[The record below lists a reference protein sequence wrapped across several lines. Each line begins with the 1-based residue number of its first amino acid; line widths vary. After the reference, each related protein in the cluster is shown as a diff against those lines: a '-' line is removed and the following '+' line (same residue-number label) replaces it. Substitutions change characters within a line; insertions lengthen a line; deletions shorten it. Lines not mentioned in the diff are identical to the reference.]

1 MGFVLLTFCDER
13 IGRDTSTFMH
23 HLTQINGG
31 RPKRGKDNKTLFK
44 ALDFFD
50 SILKEEM
57 ATKFGISKDEFH
69 KLIKEDKW
77 WNAKDALKFKIIDR
91 IENFTFYK
99 TKYRIII
106 DFLENKENSN
116 GRKIKKEKRGKHPR
130 TEEVHNRLCSPKFAC
145 KI

>member
-31 RPKRGKDNKTLFK
+31 RPKRTDDNKTLFK

-57 ATKFGISKDEFH
+57 AAKFGISKDEFD

-77 WNAKDALKFKIIDR
+77 WDAKDALKFKIIDK
-91 IENFTFYK
+91 IQDFTFYR

-106 DFLENKENSN
+106 DFLENKENFN
-116 GRKIKKEKRGKHPR
+116 GREIKKEERSRHPQAKRIY
-130 TEEVHNRLCSPKFAC
+130 N
-145 KI
+145 